1 MNKFT
6 RRRYA
11 LLVFLAYAFAGTGIS
26 QTLQY
31 LTPFEFSVGNA
42 HAIQVAGKIKDRYI
56 VYYDRPFSSPEM
68 IYFNQQGVQQGN
80 LHLDFIKPGLAT
92 SVNMI
97 CVAGYMN
104 LVVQEVRNN
113 KHYTM
118 VARVNEKAEL
128 TDGPRYID
136 STRYDLYGNAAH
148 YNILCSP
155 DKKLTLLYR
164 IISGFSSYQVLFNGI
179 LLNEDALIQS
189 STSFYI
195 PINAELEQ
203 TGTVFL
209 NNEGRLFLLA
219 YDKATNYRVGT
230 NLRVYESLCNNLAP
244 RITEVYLKENKPT
257 DLMMDWYDAKKQ
269 LVLGGLYYNFYN
281 KRIEG
286 SMTIFLEPRY
296 PEVDTV
302 VYQPLEKEF
311 RKKLKTR
318 IYNASTTDIV
328 NSLQTRYFD
337 VAENGSVTLLA
348 DVFTNFAGFDRLSSG
363 AQNSWASSG
372 SGNRRNQIANN
383 PQSLQDL
390 QRDLMSF
397 RNPAGV
403 NNGNSRINS
412 DRATTGTARGRSL
425 NSQANAAA
433 NNTLLQNQA
442 LMEAY
447 QTSTSI
453 DAGDML
459 TRNKTL
465 DYKTVFFSID
475 SLRHNTWK
483 DWVRSLYI
491 PDTEFSNVII
501 FPHENSLSLLN
512 YEINSRNYPY
522 LVSQHFQP
530 FEKVSG
536 KPIGKAGTPMLFH
549 KRNAVLVDPNNLLT
563 IYHDPGQN
571 KTGLALITWN

>member
-1 MNKFT
+1 MNKFI

-11 LLVFLAYAFAGTGIS
+11 LLFFLAYAFAGNGIS

-31 LTPFEFSVGNA
+31 LTPFEFSIGNT
-42 HAIQVAGKIKDRYI
+42 HAIQVAGKINDRYI
-56 VYYDRPFSSPEM
+56 VYYDRPFSSPEI
-68 IYFNQQGVQQGN
+68 IYFNQQGIQEGN
-80 LHLDFIKPGLAT
+80 LNLHFIKPGLAT

-97 CVAGYMN
+97 CLDDHMN

-118 VARVNEKAEL
+118 VARINEKAEL
-128 TDGPRYID
+128 TDGPHYID
-136 STRYDLYGNAAH
+136 SARYDLYGNAAH
-148 YNILCSP
+148 YTILSSP
-155 DKKLTLLYR
+155 DKKFTLLYR

-179 LLNEDALIQS
+179 LLNEDALMQS

-209 NNEGRLFLLA
+209 NNEGKLFLLA

-244 RITEVYLKENKPT
+244 RVTEIYLKENKPT

-286 SMTIFLEPRY
+286 AMTIFLEPGYSR
-296 PEVDTV
+296 PDTV

-311 RKKLKTR
+311 RKKLKTK
-318 IYNASTTDIV
+318 IYNASTTDII

-337 VAENGSVTLLA
+337 VAENGSVTLLT
-348 DVFTNFAGFDRLSSG
+348 DMFTNFAAFGRLLPG
-363 AQNSWASSG
+363 AQNPWASSA
-372 SGNRRNQIANN
+372 SINRRNQIVNN

-403 NNGNSRINS
+403 NSGNGRINP
-412 DRATTGTARGRSL
+412 DRSTTGTGRGRSL
-425 NSQANAAA
+425 NSPASTAT
-433 NNTLLQNQA
+433 NTLQNQA
-442 LMEAY
+442 LLEAY
-447 QTSTSI
+447 QASTSI
-453 DAGDML
+453 DAGDVL
-459 TRNKTL
+459 SRNKTL
-465 DYKTVFFSID
+465 DYKSVFFCID
-475 SLRHNTWK
+475 SLRHSTWK

-512 YEINSRNYPY
+512 YEVNSRNYPY
-522 LVSQHFQP
+522 LISQHFQP

-549 KRNAVLVDPNNLLT
+549 KKNAVLIDKNNLLT
-563 IYHDPGQN
+563 IYYDSEQN
-571 KTGLALITWN
+571 KTGLALVTWN

>member
-1 MNKFT
+1 MNKFI

-11 LLVFLAYAFAGTGIS
+11 LLFFLAYAFAGTSIS
-26 QTLQY
+26 QTVQY

-42 HAIQVAGKIKDRYI
+42 HAIQVAGKINDRYI
-56 VYYDRPFSSPEM
+56 VYYDRPFSSPEI
-68 IYFNQQGVQQGN
+68 IYFDQQGVQQGN
-80 LHLDFIKPGLAT
+80 LRLDFIKPGLAT

-97 CVAGYMN
+97 CLAAHIN

-118 VARVNEKAEL
+118 VARINGKAEL

-136 STRYDLYGNAAH
+136 SARYDLYGNAAH
-148 YNILCSP
+148 YSVLSSP

-179 LLNEDALIQS
+179 LLNEDAVMQG

-209 NNEGRLFLLA
+209 NNEGKLFLLA

-230 NLRVYESLCNNLAP
+230 NIRVYESRCNNLAP
-244 RITEVYLKENKPT
+244 LVTEIYLKENKPS

-286 SMTIFLEPRY
+286 AMTIFLEPGY
-296 PEVDTV
+296 PLTDTV

-318 IYNASTTDIV
+318 IYNASTNDII

-337 VAENGSVTLLA
+337 VAENGSVTLLT
-348 DVFTNFAGFDRLSSG
+348 DVFTNFAAFGRLSPG
-363 AQNSWASSG
+363 TQNPWALSG
-372 SGNRRNQIANN
+372 SVNRRNQIANN

-403 NNGNSRINS
+403 NNGNTRINP
-412 DRATTGTARGRSL
+412 DRSTTGTGRGRSQ
-425 NSQANAAA
+425 NSQANAAP
-433 NNTLLQNQA
+433 NTTLLQNQA

-465 DYKTVFFSID
+465 DYKSVFFCID
-475 SLRHNTWK
+475 SLRRSTWK

-501 FPHENSLSLLN
+501 FPHENSISLLN

-522 LVSQHFQP
+522 LVSQNFQP

-536 KPIGKAGTPMLFH
+536 RPIGKAGTPMLFH
-549 KRNAVLVDPNNLLT
+549 KRNAVLIDKNNLLT
-563 IYHDPGQN
+563 IYHDTEQN
-571 KTGLALITWN
+571 KTGLALVTWN